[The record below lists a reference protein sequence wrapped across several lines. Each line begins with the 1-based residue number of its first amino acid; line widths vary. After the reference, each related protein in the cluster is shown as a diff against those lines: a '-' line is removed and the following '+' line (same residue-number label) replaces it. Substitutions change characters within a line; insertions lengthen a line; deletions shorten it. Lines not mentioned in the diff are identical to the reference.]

1 MQKNSL
7 QKKYSHR
14 RQDLAKH
21 NRHEMSY
28 FFENGSGI
36 YFLKEKRT
44 VDQKKNRINVLIN
57 IQFPKTL

>member
-1 MQKNSL
+1 MQKNSR

-21 NRHEMSY
+21 ARHEVSY

-44 VDQKKNRINVLIN
+44 VDQIKIESM
-57 IQFPKTL
+57 F

>member
-1 MQKNSL
+1 M

-14 RQDLAKH
+14 GHDLAKH
-21 NRHEMSY
+21 ARQEMY

-44 VDQKKNRINVLIN
+44 VDQKKIESM
-57 IQFPKTL
+57 F